1 MKKLTLLMGLLGLL
15 ALPFTSVH
23 SEPAAA
29 TYQLVTPPQPTKTG
43 DKIEVLEI
51 FWFGCPHCFHFE
63 PVLNKWRKHLPE
75 DVKFRYMPGVFRK
88 NWVPGARAFYTAKVL
103 GVDDKVHEA
112 IFNAIHLEHRRLFTQ
127 ESVGDVFEAN
137 GVSRED
143 FDKAWNSFTV
153 ENQVREAMQMSRK
166 YGISGVPSIIV
177 NGKYRTSA
185 SLAGSYED
193 MLKVVDQLIDK
204 EKAATD

>member
-1 MKKLTLLMGLLGLL
+1 MKKLAFLLGLSALL
-15 ALPFTSVH
+15 ALPFTAAYG
-23 SEPAAA
+23 EPATG

-43 DKIEVLEI
+43 DKIEVMEI

-63 PVLNKWRKHLPE
+63 PILNKWRKHLPE
-75 DVKFRYMPGVFRK
+75 DVQFRYMPGVFRK
-88 NWVPGARAFYTAKVL
+88 NWVPGARAFYTARVL
-103 GVDDKVHEA
+103 DVDDKVHEA
-112 IFNAIHLEHRRLFTQ
+112 IFNAIHLEHRRLYTEDSFA
-127 ESVGDVFEAN
+127 DVFAAN

-153 ENQVREAMQMSRK
+153 ENEVREAMQMSRK

-185 SLAGSYED
+185 SLTGSYED

-204 EKAATD
+204 ERAATD

>member
-1 MKKLTLLMGLLGLL
+1 MKKLAFLLGLWALL
-15 ALPFTSVH
+15 ALPFTAAY
-23 SEPAAA
+23 SEPQSG
-29 TYQLVTPPQPTKTG
+29 TYQRVTPAQPTKTG

-63 PVLNKWRKHLPE
+63 PILNRWRKQLPD
-75 DVKFRYMPGVFRK
+75 DVEFRYMPGVFRK
-88 NWVPGARAFYTAKVL
+88 NWVPGARAFYTAEVL
-103 GVDDKVHEA
+103 GVDDKLHEA
-112 IFNAIHLEHRRLFTQ
+112 IFKAIHVQHRKLFTQ
-127 ESVGDVFEAN
+127 DSIADVFEAN

-153 ENQVREAMQMSRK
+153 ENLVREAMQMSRQ

-204 EKAATD
+204 ERAAGH